1 MAEDVAHDA
10 ATPFRT
16 KWRVEAGI
24 SYEADLFGR
33 LASATDAARA
43 DMQRDEALYA
53 SVLLT
58 LQADIA
64 QHYFLLQELTQRGRY
79 SPRS

>member
-1 MAEDVAHDA
+1 MAHDA

-53 SVLLT
+53 SVLLA

-64 QHYFLLQELTQRGRY
+64 QHYFLLQELDAEGRY